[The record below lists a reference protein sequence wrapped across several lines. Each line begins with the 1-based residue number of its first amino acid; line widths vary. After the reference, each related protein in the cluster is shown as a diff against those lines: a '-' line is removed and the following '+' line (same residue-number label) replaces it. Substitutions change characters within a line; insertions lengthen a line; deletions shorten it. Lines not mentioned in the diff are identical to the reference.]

1 MTDKKRNIKK
11 YNIIQLLVGLAVIIL
26 LNIIGSY
33 VFTRIDLTSE
43 KRYSLSDETKK
54 VLKNLDDYV
63 FFKVY
68 LEGEFPAGF
77 KRLRNATK
85 EMLDEFRAYSDFVQ
99 YEFINP
105 SESEDRKERN
115 SVYQLLMEK
124 GLSPTDLQVK
134 TREGMSQKIIFP
146 GALVTYGSKEK
157 AIELLR
163 SQMGIPPE
171 QQLNNSIQA
180 LEYNLANTIS
190 KLTQKRKPKVA
201 ILRGQGELNDRQMAD
216 ILYTLSENYTLESLE
231 INQELNSMSER
242 RTIDSANT
250 RLENKFDAL
259 IVAKPDSVFNE
270 KDKFII
276 DQFIMRGGRVLWLID
291 PVFASMD
298 SIQNKESTVGIAQ
311 NLNLADQLFTY
322 GLRLNNNLVMDL
334 TAVPIPLNVGSMGGQ
349 PQIEFFPWYYFPL
362 VTPTGDHPIVN
373 NLNAIKTEFVSS
385 IDTNRVENV
394 KKTVLLKTSPYS
406 RVINTPAFITLR
418 LLRDEPDESKYQ
430 GPPQPIAVL
439 LEGKFESVY
448 RNRIPPV
455 IANNKEI
462 DFQEKSVPTK
472 MIVVSDGDI
481 IKNQFHY
488 KDGYPLPLGYD
499 QYTGQTY
506 GNKEFLLNAINYL
519 VDDSEL
525 ISSRTREFKLRLL
538 DKSKVNNKRLLIQL
552 ANVIL
557 PVLIILI
564 FGLIRAYMRKARYTK
579 DWKTN

>member
-1 MTDKKRNIKK
+1 MAGKKTNIKK
-11 YNIIQLLVGLAVIIL
+11 NNIIQLLVGIAVIVL
-26 LNIIGSY
+26 LNVIGSY
-33 VFTRIDLTSE
+33 VFTRFDLTSE
-43 KRYSLSDETKK
+43 KRYSLSDQTKE
-54 VLKNLDDYV
+54 VLRNLDDYV

-105 SESEDRKERN
+105 SESGDQKERN
-115 SVYQLLMEK
+115 TIYQLLMEK

-134 TREGMSQKIIFP
+134 TNEGMSQKIIFP
-146 GALVTYGSKEK
+146 GAIVTYGSKENVV
-157 AIELLR
+157 ELLR
-163 SQMGIPPE
+163 TQVGIPPE
-171 QQLNNSIQA
+171 QQLNNSIQT
-180 LEYNLANTIS
+180 LEYNLANAIS
-190 KLTQKRKPKVA
+190 KLTQEKKPRIA

-216 ILYTLSENYTLESLE
+216 ILYTLSENYALESITL
-231 INQELNSMSER
+231 NQEISSLSER
-242 RTIDSANT
+242 TSVDTSKT
-250 RLENKFDAL
+250 RVINKFDAL
-259 IVAKPDSVFNE
+259 VVAKPDSVFNE
-270 KDKFII
+270 RDKFII
-276 DQFIMRGGRVLWLID
+276 DQFVMRGGKILWLID

-298 SIQNKESTVGIAQ
+298 SIQNKESTVGITQ
-311 NLNLADQLFTY
+311 SLNIADQLFNY
-322 GLRLNNNLVMDL
+322 GVRLNSNLVMDL

-362 VTPTGDHPIVN
+362 ITPTVKHPITN

-385 IDTNRVENV
+385 LDTTRVENV
-394 KKTVLLKTSPYS
+394 QKTILLKTSPYS

-418 LLRDEPDESKYQ
+418 VLREEPDESKYR
-430 GPPQPIAVL
+430 GPEQPIAVL

-448 RNRIPPV
+448 KNRIPPV
-455 IANNKEI
+455 IANNKDIAFMES
-462 DFQEKSVPTK
+462 SVPTK

-506 GNKEFLLNAINYL
+506 GNKEFIMNAISYL

-538 DKSKVNNKRLLIQL
+538 DKSKVNDNRLLVQL

-557 PVLIILI
+557 PVVLLLL
-564 FGLIRAYMRKARYTK
+564 FGLVRASLRKRRYSK
-579 DWKTN
+579 SWKTD